1 VSTIIKD
8 LSSRSDIE
16 RCRELQLFLRE
27 LRNEKD
33 LILPEHLAT
42 RLNAL
47 DKLDALIG
55 DLGSGALETSPDP
68 ELIARAEAL
77 SCQFEAANE
86 MVYRTARAEIAVQGN
101 SPAMN
106 HWLMQLDGDGDAERP
121 RPGLS
126 FDLLDEFVC
135 GVLNLRGPGE
145 ASLLP
150 SPEMKVY
157 QPTPVRHI
165 LNLMAACNFLN
176 SDVLVDLGSGLGHV
190 PLLVS
195 IRAGIRTLG
204 VEVQPDYVASAQG
217 TARELNLG
225 HVRFVV
231 EDARSADLSSG
242 TVFYMFSPFSGSIL
256 TDVLS
261 RLHKQSR
268 QRPIKI
274 CSLGPCTRI
283 LQGQT
288 WLRATGRPDTERIA
302 LFQSVCASA
311 HHPRRSLSHLLRARA
326 QEAITGYTACKKSKA
341 VPSACD
347 CHDPQ

>member
-1 VSTIIKD
+1 MSTIIND
-8 LSSRSDIE
+8 LSSQSDIG
-16 RCRELQLFLRE
+16 RCRELQLFLHE
-27 LRNEKD
+27 LRNGKD
-33 LILPEHLAT
+33 LLLPEHLAV

-47 DKLDALIG
+47 DELDAIIG
-55 DLGSGALETSPDP
+55 DLDSGALETRPDP
-68 ELIARAEAL
+68 ELIARAETL
-77 SCQFEAANE
+77 SSQFEAANE
-86 MVYRTARAEIAVQGN
+86 MVYETARGEIAAKAN
-101 SPAMN
+101 SPTMN
-106 HWLMQLDGDGDAERP
+106 HWLMQLDSDGDTERP

-135 GVLNLRGPGE
+135 GVLQLHGPGE
-145 ASLLP
+145 ASLPP
-150 SPEMKVY
+150 SPEMKAY

-165 LNLMAACNFLN
+165 LSLMAACDFSN

-195 IRAGIRTLG
+195 IRAGIRTMG

-225 HVRFVV
+225 RVSFAA
-231 EDARSADLSSG
+231 EDARSANLSGG

-261 RLHKQSR
+261 RLKKQSW

-283 LQGQT
+283 LQAQT
-288 WLRATGRPDTERIA
+288 WLKATGRLDTERIA
-302 LFQSVCASA
+302 VFNAL
-311 HHPRRSLSHLLRARA
+311 
-326 QEAITGYTACKKSKA
+326 
-341 VPSACD
+341 
-347 CHDPQ
+347 